1 MKNILF
7 TIMFLLTMNFYSQQ
21 ISFQDNSK
29 NNYEYQDNQTN
40 KILFSIR
47 KYILSSETF
56 SPDNYGLPNY
66 YNFDDLKL
74 TNIKKVLEYKVL
86 EKELLAEKEYG
97 GLIEVNSDYEIEQ
110 HDIRIQKIIKAL
122 NNASISDIV
131 YICTVEFSNIQKPFS
146 LKYVL
151 DDKLN
156 CQRGLDLFVSDKF

>member
-86 EKELLAEKEYG
+86 EKELLAKREWGNLIVSDLEYEEHK
-97 GLIEVNSDYEIEQ
+97 IE
-110 HDIRIQKIIKAL
+110 IQKITKAL